1 LKRDYTDF
9 AFVPETQLAMHAR
22 LENWGRSCNGGR
34 SSSTSPMFRQFVPAR
49 HWDGG
54 YCVATRAPCDRQDAV
69 KVGRAVFGLPEPHRL
84 ALHWYYVQKTSV
96 SQGRRA
102 VCCTAESLA
111 MYVIDART
119 MLINRGA

>member
-1 LKRDYTDF
+1 MRFTDF
-9 AFVPETQLAMHAR
+9 AFVPEDQLAMHAR